1 MENIKIAKSRFAW
14 GPWLAS
20 LALGALVLG
29 VGAQAVADGAAGG
42 VRDGAMATLSN
53 NRDPDDFVADIAPA
67 LPMPVVIFTREDA
80 VAREIVANSRTLS
93 RGQALRTAQALCQEA
108 HRLGYDPLLFVA
120 VISVESSFNHLALSP
135 VGAEGLMQ
143 LMPGTAEFL
152 ADRGKLSWAD
162 RQSFDPVLNVR
173 LGTRYLAELN
183 RMFRNHMDEAL
194 TAYNRGPANTRYIL
208 QHHGQLPADI
218 RAFYAGR
225 VLDKYRQ
232 LKGAYGSLPFA

>member
-1 MENIKIAKSRFAW
+1 MDTSKKSPKRRVW
-14 GPWLAS
+14 GPLLAAVT
-20 LALGALVLG
+20 LALLVWGVGTQAIADGALGATCDG
-29 VGAQAVADGAAGG
+29 V
-42 VRDGAMATLSN
+42 MATLSHDRN
-53 NRDPDDFVADIAPA
+53 PDDFVADIAPA

-80 VAREIVANSRTLS
+80 VAQEIVANSRTLS
-93 RGQALRTAQALCQEA
+93 RGQALLTAQTLCQEA
-108 HRLGYDPLLFVA
+108 HRLGYDPLLFLA

-183 RMFRNHMDEAL
+183 HMFRNHMDEAL

-208 QHHGQLPADI
+208 QHHGHLPADI

-232 LKGAYGSLPFA
+232 LKGTYGSLPFA